1 MDESR
6 TGSDSRNRGGRD
18 RDPGREPRSDG
29 NKYDDPPNSR
39 LFIVCGKN
47 ITEDQ
52 FKESFGTFGTIEEV
66 WVLKDRTTQE
76 PKGVTYIKFSKT
88 SEAAEAMEEMNGRCI
103 EGSPR
108 PMKVMIAHSRD
119 QGSRR
124 DMNEDERLVRLF
136 IMVPKTSTESEKI
149 YGS

>member
-18 RDPGREPRSDG
+18 RDPGREPRNDG

-76 PKGVTYIKFSKT
+76 PKGVTYIKPKLKMAVKFLY
-88 SEAAEAMEEMNGRCI
+88 
-103 EGSPR
+103 
-108 PMKVMIAHSRD
+108 V
-119 QGSRR
+119 
-124 DMNEDERLVRLF
+124 LV
-136 IMVPKTSTESEKI
+136 IVTYSCS
-149 YGS
+149 